1 LHPALLHRRHCFGCK
16 EFASLGVAAAIP
28 SFEHDRFA
36 RTASGSR
43 GARSAIHHR
52 MSQNRQTARPLVIA
66 AVMASMAM
74 VAIEATIVSTAM
86 PQIATQLGGLNL
98 YSWVFSSF
106 LLTQTALTVVFG
118 KLADLYGRKPAIL
131 AGIAI
136 FLIGSVL
143 AGFAWS
149 MPAMIVFRLIQGVG
163 AGAILPVAL
172 TVVGDLYP
180 ARERGKVQGYLASV
194 WAVSA
199 VLGPMVGGLLIRQFS
214 WAWIFW
220 INVPI
225 GILAALLFIL
235 FLHEEKRH
243 GRPAIDFAGAFFFTA
258 AVAALMMT
266 LTDAGHASNARVG
279 IEIAV
284 LVIASV
290 CFVVQ
295 ERRAADPMISFG
307 LWSHRPIAASNVAT
321 LLAGMAMMGLTTFLP
336 MYVQGVM
343 HRTPVEAG
351 LALTMMMIGWPSGAT
366 FTSRSFSRIGL
377 RRLLMIGPVFIPL
390 GALPFVLLGPQ
401 SSAIWAG
408 VGSAVLGFGMG
419 ITSVSCLI
427 LIQEI
432 VQPHERGSATAS
444 NLFSRNLGNTLGAAV
459 FGAVQN
465 YGLTHTDG
473 LPPVHA
479 DQLKQ
484 LLSSVPG
491 DFAMNNEIR
500 LVLHHSLH
508 LTFAAMFVIALGTV
522 VAMLFMPK
530 IEIGRAK
537 ETVGNVGA
545 DGASN
550 AAKNAANQAFH

>member
-1 LHPALLHRRHCFGCK
+1 MNEDADIVISSAADIGLTLH
-16 EFASLGVAAAIP
+16 FAQYSLSP
-28 SFEHDRFA
+28 S
-36 RTASGSR
+36 
-43 GARSAIHHR
+43 R
-52 MSQNRQTARPLVIA
+52 MSQPRKTVRPLVIA
-66 AVMASMAM
+66 AVMSSMAM

-118 KLADLYGRKPAIL
+118 KLSDLYGRKPALL

-136 FLIGSVL
+136 FLIGSIL

-149 MPAMIVFRLIQGVG
+149 MPAMIVFRLIQGIG
-163 AGAILPVAL
+163 AGAIQPVAL

-194 WAVSA
+194 WAIAA
-199 VLGPMVGGLLIRQFS
+199 VLGPMVGGLLIKHLS

-220 INVPI
+220 INIPI
-225 GILAALLFIL
+225 GILAAALFVL

-243 GRPAIDFAGAFFFTA
+243 ARPAIDFGGAIFFTT
-258 AVAALMMT
+258 AVASLMMA
-266 LTDAGHASNARVG
+266 LTDAGHESNARVG
-279 IEIAV
+279 VELAV
-284 LVIASV
+284 LIASCV
-290 CFVVQ
+290 LFVRQ
-295 ERRAADPMISFG
+295 ERRAADPMISFA
-307 LWSHRPIAASNVAT
+307 LWSHRPIASSNIAT

-343 HRTPVEAG
+343 HRTPVQAG

-366 FTSRSFSRIGL
+366 FTSRMFTRIGL

-390 GALPFVLLGPQ
+390 GALPFVLLTPQ
-401 SSAIWAG
+401 SSPVWAG
-408 VGSAVLGFGMG
+408 IGSAVLGVGMG
-419 ITSVSCLI
+419 ITSISCLI

-432 VQPHERGSATAS
+432 VKPQERGAATAS

-465 YGLTHTDG
+465 YGLTHVSG
-473 LPPVHA
+473 GPSVSA

-484 LLSSVPG
+484 LLTGVAG
-491 DFAMNNEIR
+491 DFVANSEIR
-500 LVLHHSLH
+500 AALHHALH
-508 LTFAAMFVIALGTV
+508 MTFTSMFVIALGAV
-522 VAMLFMPK
+522 FAMLFMPA
-530 IEIGRAK
+530 INIGMNK
-537 ETVGNVGA
+537 TVEKV
-545 DGASN
+545 DTAS
-550 AAKNAANQAFH
+550 ALH

>member
-1 LHPALLHRRHCFGCK
+1 MRIVKTC
-16 EFASLGVAAAIP
+16 AA
-28 SFEHDRFA
+28 
-36 RTASGSR
+36 
-43 GARSAIHHR
+43 GAMPFKNR
-52 MSQNRQTARPLVIA
+52 MSQTRQTARPLVIA

-118 KLADLYGRKPAIL
+118 KLADLYGRKPAML

-136 FLIGSVL
+136 FLVGSVL

-225 GILAALLFIL
+225 GILAAFLFVL

-243 GRPAIDFAGAFFFTA
+243 DRPAIDLAGACLFTT
-258 AVAALMMT
+258 AVAALMMA

-279 IEIAV
+279 VELAV
-284 LVIASV
+284 LVLSCV
-290 CFVVQ
+290 LFVVQ
-295 ERRAADPMISFG
+295 ERRAADPMISFR
-307 LWSHRPIAASNVAT
+307 LWAHRPIAASNMAT

-351 LALTMMMIGWPSGAT
+351 LTLTMMMIGWPSGAT
-366 FTSRSFSRIGL
+366 FTSRSFARIGL

-401 SSAIWAG
+401 SSPVWAG
-408 VGSAVLGFGMG
+408 IGSAVLGFGMG

-432 VQPHERGSATAS
+432 VQPVERGSATAS

-465 YGLTHTDG
+465 YGLVHTDG

-484 LLSSVPG
+484 LLSAVPG
-491 DFAMNNEIR
+491 NFAANEDIR

-508 LTFAAMFVIALGTV
+508 LTFIAMFVIALGAV
-522 VAMLFMPK
+522 ISMMFMPK
-530 IEIGRAK
+530 VDIGRAK
-537 ETVGNVGA
+537 ETVEKVGA
-545 DGASN
+545 DDAGKA
-550 AAKNAANQAFH
+550 AANQAFH